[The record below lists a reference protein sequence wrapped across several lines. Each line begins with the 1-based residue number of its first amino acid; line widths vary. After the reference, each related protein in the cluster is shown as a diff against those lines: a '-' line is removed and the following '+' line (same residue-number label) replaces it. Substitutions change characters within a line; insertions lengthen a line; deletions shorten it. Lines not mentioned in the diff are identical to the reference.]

1 MSLVSAHNLDG
12 RACRYVLD
20 SRDKRTYQSNLPR
33 SSVSRTSYIFDSDAL
48 HSRASHVRF

>member
-20 SRDKRTYQSNLPR
+20 SRDKRNQSNLPR
-33 SSVSRTSYIFDSDAL
+33 SSVARTSYIFDSDAL